1 MRVGAVTRGYF
12 ALGSRFS
19 RLPVNF
25 PRYLPRDLAD
35 RETAGGGGRE
45 EKREMV
51 HRGGRIAIVAE
62 RQHGGLGFLP
72 PGLRNSVL
80 RKLNRYT
87 VSLG

>member
-35 RETAGGGGRE
+35 RETAGGGGGEGRK
-45 EKREMV
+45 KRNGPPRRTYC
-51 HRGGRIAIVAE
+51 HCGRTPTRGTRFLTA
-62 RQHGGLGFLP
+62 RLTKLGP
-72 PGLRNSVL
+72 
-80 RKLNRYT
+80 T
-87 VSLG
+87 

>member
-35 RETAGGGGRE
+35 RETAGGGGGGKKK
-45 EKREMV
+45 EKWSTAADV
-51 HRGGRIAIVAE
+51 
-62 RQHGGLGFLP
+62 LP
-72 PGLRNSVL
+72 LWQNANTGDSVSY
-80 RKLNRYT
+80 RPAYETRSYVN
-87 VSLG
+87 